1 MALDQN
7 IGMVT
12 AYAYAVSKGYT
23 GTEEQFAQELASAGA
38 DLSQIQ
44 TQIDNFINTIVPAKT
59 AEVTAEGTRQIGLVA
74 AEGTAQKNAV
84 TEEGTTQKNAVI
96 SEGTTQKNAVNSA
109 GSTQVNAVN
118 SAGSTQV
125 GNVNTAGSTQVG
137 AVQAKGQ
144 EVINSIPS
152 DYTALSDSV
161 EDVKN
166 ALNGLADNGEIL
178 VWGNVHNYY
187 FGGGPNYATV
197 TPSSATRTMVFPIED
212 GKKYHI
218 VITGNH
224 SNIGYANEEYE
235 TTGDLFNNTAD
246 NPYDLYITN
255 TNNFKY
261 LYVYY
266 YNSNQTPVDDPHVDV
281 FTDTE
286 LVTNERLNSALAPI
300 EDWYTPVISYDG
312 ITDNKYITDTGYI
325 DDSQASCITD
335 YVPIVAG
342 RTYELD
348 GVYLSSSR
356 AVVYFDESKAFIG
369 ASDKGSADTTIE
381 ITAPTNAAYLRT
393 NGAAGIAPV
402 IKALNHPINA
412 DINEL
417 DDRVTDIEES
427 ISVDNTIDIGTL
439 TSGYV
444 VTYNL
449 YVYTSQTISH
459 SDYIEVIG
467 GTRIA
472 VNNYCSVGADGVAI
486 IVFGADYNGL
496 EIISDG
502 VGGGTI
508 GSITVDLPMSAKYI
522 VINAKPA
529 TATPSIVYVYKQYA
543 WSAPINVLNSLES
556 VASKNFMQLFNNAT
570 KKPICCIID
579 DDTLDATD
587 MENFATVLENN
598 GVRGTV
604 ACLTKFFESQTGL
617 EAKLHDLERRGH
629 QVVLHGYTQADAYK
643 DAEAFDDANYK
654 LAESD
659 FVKGLT
665 DLKKSGFVDCK
676 YWVTPFGVS
685 QPCMQKLARKWG
697 MKCLITTAKAE
708 YNGTDGKYTRWEL
721 RRSGL
726 NPDDTGA
733 LTYAQLLAL
742 ADQCASANGWL
753 LVNTHIYD
761 WTSGYD
767 RINDFIAHC
776 KAQGF
781 EFMTLGEAWEIRKYI
796 YDWYDT
802 F

>member
-1 MALDQN
+1 MASIPLKTLTFPGLDD
-7 IGMVT
+7 T
-12 AYAYAVSKGYT
+12 YT
-23 GTEEQFAQELASAGA
+23 IPQVDNTLA
-38 DLSQIQ
+38 
-44 TQIDNFINTIVPAKT
+44 
-59 AEVTAEGTRQIGLVA
+59 
-74 AEGTAQKNAV
+74 
-84 TEEGTTQKNAVI
+84 
-96 SEGTTQKNAVNSA
+96 
-109 GSTQVNAVN
+109 
-118 SAGSTQV
+118 
-125 GNVNTAGSTQVG
+125 TAGD
-137 AVQAKGQ
+137 AADAKKTGD
-144 EVINSIPS
+144 EISAIKADVDESVS
-152 DYTALSDSV
+152 DLKSDISLLG
-161 EDVKN
+161 E
-166 ALNGLADNGEIL
+166 NGKIAIH
-178 VWGNVHNYY
+178 GNIHNYY
-187 FGGGPNYATV
+187 FGGGSNYKTV
-197 TPSSATRTMVFPIED
+197 TLSSNVRTAVFPLED

-218 VITGNH
+218 IITGNN

-235 TTGDLFNNTAD
+235 TTGDLSNNTAD

-261 LYVYY
+261 LYVFY
-266 YNSNQTPVDDPHVDV
+266 YNSNHTPVDNPHVDV

-300 EDWYTPVISYDG
+300 EDLYTPVVSYDG

-325 DDSQASCITD
+325 SDSQLSCITD

-348 GVYLSSSR
+348 GVYLLSSR
-356 AVVYFDESKAFIG
+356 AVVYFDESKTLIS

-402 IKALNHPINA
+402 IKALNYPINA
-412 DINEL
+412 DISAL

-427 ISVDNTIDIGTL
+427 IYVDNTIDIGTL
-439 TSGYV
+439 ASGYV
-444 VTYNL
+444 VAYNL
-449 YVYTSQTISH
+449 TVFTSQTIRH

-467 GTRIA
+467 GARIT
-472 VNNYCSVGADGVAI
+472 VNNYCSVGAGGVAI
-486 IVFGADYNGL
+486 IVFDENHNGL

-502 VGGGTI
+502 VGGGTV
-508 GSITVDLPMSAKYI
+508 GSITVDLPMSAQYI

-529 TATPSIVYVYKQYA
+529 TATPSIVYVNKQYA
-543 WSAPINVLNSLES
+543 WSAPINILNSLES
-556 VASKNFMQLFNNAT
+556 VASKNFMQLFKNAT

-579 DDTLDATD
+579 DDTLNATD

-604 ACLTKFFESQTGL
+604 ACLTKFFESQSDL

-629 QVVLHGYTQADAYK
+629 QVVLHGYTQADAYR
-643 DAEAFDDANYK
+643 DAVAFDDANYK

-676 YWVTPFGVS
+676 YWVTPFGIS

-697 MKCLITTAKAE
+697 MKCLITTAKTE
-708 YNGTDGKYTRWEL
+708 YNGTDGKYTRWEIQ
-721 RRSGL
+721 RSGL
-726 NPDDTGA
+726 NPADTGT

-753 LVNTHIYD
+753 LVNTHIYN
-761 WTSGYD
+761 WTDGYN
-767 RINDFIAHC
+767 RINDFITHC
-776 KAQGF
+776 KNAGF
-781 EFMTLGEAWEIRKYI
+781 EFTTIGEAWEIKRYI